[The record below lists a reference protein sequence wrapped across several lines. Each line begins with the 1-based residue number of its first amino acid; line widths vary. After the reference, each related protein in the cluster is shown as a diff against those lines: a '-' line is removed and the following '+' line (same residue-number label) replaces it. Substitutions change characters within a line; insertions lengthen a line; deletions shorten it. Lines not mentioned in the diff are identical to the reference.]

1 MEGAA
6 PGGVP
11 GITATAA
18 SIGAAGIPQAGLVT
32 MVIVLTSV
40 GLPADDIT
48 LIVAADWALDR
59 FRTMVNVLGD
69 ALAAGI
75 IAHLCRKDL
84 LPYSDKDI
92 LIGKIQNLPASEIP
106 LQARKDSVFED
117 LGDVATEKLAV
128 YYNIAQDILIGKIQN
143 LPASEIPLQARK
155 DRVFEDL
162 GDVATEKPA
171 VYYNIAQV

>member
-1 MEGAA
+1 MVNVLGDAL
-6 PGGVP
+6 
-11 GITATAA
+11 
-18 SIGAAGIPQAGLVT
+18 AAGIIAHLCQKDFLPYSDKVHFIDLLYSRFWFRS
-32 MVIVLTSV
+32 MVKCPVLFCR
-40 GLPADDIT
+40 
-48 LIVAADWALDR
+48 DR

-75 IAHLCRKDL
+75 IAHLCQKDF

-128 YYNIAQDILIGKIQN
+128 YYNIAQ
-143 LPASEIPLQARK
+143 
-155 DRVFEDL
+155 V
-162 GDVATEKPA
+162 
-171 VYYNIAQV
+171 